1 MSGSLDRVAGRLV
14 PWLIRHRKAVLI
26 VAALVTLVSV
36 FFATKLYGDLRSEIE
51 ELLPADAPSVVAART
66 VGPQLHSVNSLS
78 IVMEGTDGDAIER
91 FADDLVKRLKQEP
104 PELIESIQYRTDEEK
119 AFAQQYGMLF
129 LDKPDLITIRD
140 RIRARVAYEKKKA
153 NPLLNIAGDVE
164 EPGAKK
170 EAPPSLDFH
179 DIEAKYGHTRE
190 ELTHFRNGYFQT
202 PDGKLLAIL
211 VRPPE
216 AATGYEFNKKLLD
229 TARRLVA
236 ELDPKKYDPTLKVGY
251 DSEVTSLVEEQ
262 EALVADLASSTAV
275 VVVMVLAVLF
285 LYFRRW
291 KAIGAILGSLAVG
304 CAVTFALSY
313 FAVGHLNA
321 NTGFLGSI
329 VLGNGINVAII
340 LTARYREE
348 RRLGTPVDDA
358 IRIAW
363 RTTFSATFVASF
375 AAALSYLSLA
385 VTSFRGFN
393 QFGIIGGIGMA
404 TCWVTAYL
412 LLPPLLAAIESVRP
426 MNFAKR
432 ATGHPLTGRMVELI
446 ERHARALRVT
456 SLLLLVGVGV
466 AVAAYKGPVLEY
478 DVSKLRAQKSIKSGA
493 TFWGGKQDQIF
504 RAYLTP
510 IVIVGD
516 TPKDLDT
523 VVATLDKHRKALG
536 KKDPIREVRTLHTVL
551 PGDQE
556 DKVAV
561 ANEIRDELTPTRIK
575 LLPKDVRAQVEE
587 LLPPEP
593 VRPATV
599 KDLPIS
605 IQLPLVERNGDVG
618 KVALAFPAKVGVL
631 NPNDLNELTDLIRG
645 SIAETGGHAR
655 AVSQQLLFADI
666 ATAITKDGP
675 KATGIALAVVLGLVL
690 VVFRRLK
697 PSLFTC
703 GSLLAGVAYLIG
715 LAAADHVRINFL
727 NFVVLP
733 ITFGIG
739 VDYAV
744 NIIQRYR
751 IEGGGQLKRVL
762 LETGGAV
769 ALCSATT
776 IIGYAS
782 LLVADNRALQGFG
795 LLASLGELTCITT
808 ALVFLPAWMMKLD
821 RNAT

>member
-1 MSGSLDRVAGRLV
+1 MD
-14 PWLIRHRKAVLI
+14 
-26 VAALVTLVSV
+26 
-36 FFATKLYGDLRSEIE
+36 
-51 ELLPADAPSVVAART
+51 
-66 VGPQLHSVNSLS
+66 
-78 IVMEGTDGDAIER
+78 GTDGDAIER

-164 EPGAKK
+164 EPGVKK
-170 EAPPSLDFH
+170 ETPPSLDFH

-216 AATGYEFNKKLLD
+216 AATGYEFNKRLLD

-262 EALVADLASSTAV
+262 EALVADLASSTV
-275 VVVMVLAVLF
+275 VVVVFVLAVLY

-291 KAIGAILGSLAVG
+291 KAIAAILGSLAVG

-340 LTARYREE
+340 ITARYREE
-348 RRLGTPVDDA
+348 RRLGTPVEDA

-363 RTTFSATFVASF
+363 RTTFAATFVAAF
-375 AAALSYLSLA
+375 AAALAYASLG

-412 LLPPLLAAIESVRP
+412 LLPPLLAAIETVRP
-426 MNFAKR
+426 MNFVR
-432 ATGHPLTGRMVELI
+432 RTTGHPLTERLVGLI
-446 ERHARALRVT
+446 EQHARALRVVSVLLMLG
-456 SLLLLVGVGV
+456 SLA
-466 AVAAYKGPVLEY
+466 AVLHYKGPLLEY
-478 DVSKLRAQKSIKSGA
+478 DVSKLRAQKSIESGA
-493 TFWGGKQDQIF
+493 TFWGNKQDQIF
-504 RAYLTP
+504 RAYMTP

-516 TPKDLDT
+516 TPADLDE
-523 VVATLDKHRKALG
+523 VVKVLEAKRKALG
-536 KKDPIREVRTLHTVL
+536 KADPIREVRTLHTVL
-551 PGDQE
+551 PTATPE
-556 DKVAV
+556 KIAV
-561 ANEIRDELTPTRIK
+561 ANQIRDELTPTRIK
-575 LLPKDVRAQVEE
+575 LLPKKTREQVESFR
-587 LLPPEP
+587 PPEP
-593 VRPATV
+593 VRPAAV
-599 KDLPIS
+599 KDLPQS
-605 IQLPLVERNGDVG
+605 IQLPLVERNGEVG

-631 NPNDLNELTDLIRG
+631 NPNDLDELTHVIRG

-666 ATAITKDGP
+666 ATAITQDGP
-675 KATGIALAVVLGLVL
+675 KATTIALFVVLALVV
-690 VVFRRLK
+690 VVFRRVRPTL
-697 PSLFTC
+697 LTC
-703 GSLLAGVAYLIG
+703 GSLLAGIALLIG
-715 LAAADHVRINFL
+715 AAAADHVRINFL

-744 NIIQRYR
+744 NIVQRYR
-751 IEGGGQLKRVL
+751 IEGGGSLRRVL

-795 LLASLGELTCITT
+795 LLASLGELTCLVT
-808 ALVFLPAWMMKLD
+808 ALVFLPAWMM
-821 RNAT
+821 RPARG

>member
-1 MSGSLDRVAGRLV
+1 MSGSLDRLAGRLV
-14 PWLIRHRKAVLI
+14 PWLIRHRKVVLLS
-26 VAALVTLVSV
+26 AALVTVVSV
-36 FFATKLYGDLRSEIE
+36 FFAAKLYGDLRSEIE

-78 IVMEGTDGDAIER
+78 IVMEGTDGDAIAR
-91 FADDLVKRLKQEP
+91 FADDLVERLKKEP
-104 PELIESIQYRTDEEK
+104 PDLIESIQYRTDEEK
-119 AFAQQYGMLF
+119 AFAQQFGMLF
-129 LDKPDLITIRD
+129 LDKADLITIRD
-140 RIRARVAYEKKKA
+140 RIRARVAWEKQKA
-153 NPLLNIAGDVE
+153 NPLLDIAGE
-164 EPGAKK
+164 EDEEEKK
-170 EAPPSLDFH
+170 PPPSLDFS
-179 DIEAKYGHTRE
+179 DIEAKYGNQRE
-190 ELTHFRNGYFQT
+190 ELGHFRNGYFQT

-216 AATGYEFNKKLLD
+216 AATGYEFNKRLLD
-229 TARRLVA
+229 TAKRLVA
-236 ELDPKKYDPTLKVGY
+236 ELDPKKYDPTLRVGY

-285 LYFRRW
+285 FYFRRW

-340 LTARYREE
+340 ITARYREE
-348 RRLGTPVDDA
+348 RRLGTPVEDA

-363 RTTFSATFVASF
+363 RSTFAATFVAAF

-412 LLPPLLAAIESVRP
+412 LLPPLLAAIETVRP
-426 MNFAKR
+426 MNFAR
-432 ATGHPLTGRMVELI
+432 HATGHPLTARLVELI

-456 SLLLLVGVGV
+456 SVLLLLACVG
-466 AVAAYKGPVLEY
+466 AVFAYKGPLLEY

-493 TFWGGKQDQIF
+493 TYWGHKQDQIF

-516 TPKDLDT
+516 TPADLDQ
-523 VVATLDKHRKALG
+523 VVATLDRNRKALG
-536 KKDPIREVRTLHTVL
+536 KGDPIREVRTLKSVL
-551 PGDQE
+551 PSDQE
-556 DKVAV
+556 SKIAV
-561 ANEIRDELTPTRIK
+561 ANEIRDELTPARLK
-575 LLPKDVRAQVEE
+575 LLPKDVREQVEL
-587 LLPPEP
+587 LLPPKP

-599 KDLPIS
+599 KDLPAS
-605 IQLPLVERNGDVG
+605 LQLPLVERNGEVG

-631 NPNDLNELTDLIRG
+631 NPNDLDELTQLIRG
-645 SIAETGGHAR
+645 SIAETGGRAR

-666 ATAITKDGP
+666 ASAITRDGP
-675 KATGIALAVVLGLVL
+675 KATGIALFAVLSLVVL
-690 VVFRRLK
+690 VFRRLK
-697 PSLFTC
+697 PSLLTC
-703 GSLLAGVAYLIG
+703 GSLLLGVAFLIG
-715 LAAADHVRINFL
+715 AAAADHVRINFL

-744 NIIQRYR
+744 NIVQRYR
-751 IEGGGQLKRVL
+751 IEGSGSLKRVL

-769 ALCSATT
+769 ALCSVTT

-808 ALVFLPAWMMKLD
+808 ALVFLPAWMLKLD
-821 RNAT
+821 RAQP